1 MRWVRRLAWEIWLPA
16 CLLIVWFLASRG
28 SESFYWPPLARI
40 ISDFGRLWIFDHM
53 LSDALPS
60 LIRLTLGF
68 TAAFVVAVGVGLLL
82 GANRALET
90 ATRPVIEFIRST
102 PGIAMLPIIMVVLGT
117 GDAMKV
123 FTIALVSCWP
133 ILLNTIDGVRS
144 VEPVLL
150 DVARSYQLSATSR
163 IRHIVLPAAAPQI
176 LAGGRTALGV
186 AVVVTVVTE
195 MVGTPGGIG
204 YFILDSQ
211 RSFDISEMWTGVFI
225 LGIIGYAVNKGFELV
240 EAYVLRWYRGMQQHQ
255 EGHQ

>member
-1 MRWVRRLAWEIWLPA
+1 MKGLRRLTWEIWLPVV
-16 CLLIVWFLASRG
+16 LLIVWFFASAG
-28 SESFYWPPLARI
+28 SESFYWPPLAEI
-40 ISDFGRLWIFDHM
+40 LSDFRRLWVFDHFVT
-53 LSDALPS
+53 DALPS
-60 LIRLTLGF
+60 IIRLTLGF
-68 TAAFVVAVGVGLLL
+68 GIAFVVGVTIGLLL
-82 GANRALET
+82 GAFRTLET
-90 ATRPVIEFIRST
+90 ATRPIIELVRAT

-150 DVARSYQLSATSR
+150 DVARSYQLTPASR

-225 LGIIGYAVNKGFELV
+225 LGIIGYVVNKGFELA
-240 EAYVLRWYRGMQQHQ
+240 EARVLRWHRGMLQHQ
-255 EGHQ
+255 EGR